1 MNYAWLFDWYDNERI
16 PPAHD
21 GRLGARAPVLA
32 APETTAA
39 VATASV
45 AAASV
50 ATASVAT
57 FARWQSYQQAIQEG
71 ENPDEVRRR
80 LNL

>member
-39 VATASV
+39 VVTASG
-45 AAASV
+45 

-57 FARWQSYQQAIQEG
+57 FARWQSYQQAIQKG